1 MGLKPK
7 QKQPPNTPTKKVNP
21 RQLHKNYMAN
31 MEEQLN
37 KEGIVLFDE
46 ELLNVDQDFLSLP
59 SRITEVHPKELGEYL
74 SAFTQYKMYV
84 RTILSRIEL
93 CIEEKKRVYTDVS
106 NPYYREYTQ
115 SRLSERAKDQLVQSE
130 PEVQE
135 SYYELVDYI
144 NKSNTLKSVLENI
157 EDAIFLIS
165 REISRRTGDMK
176 DENRQHN
183 VGR

>member
-1 MGLKPK
+1 M
-7 QKQPPNTPTKKVNP
+7 
-21 RQLHKNYMAN
+21 
-31 MEEQLN
+31 
-37 KEGIVLFDE
+37 
-46 ELLNVDQDFLSLP
+46 
-59 SRITEVHPKELGEYL
+59 
-74 SAFTQYKMYV
+74 
-84 RTILSRIEL
+84 
-93 CIEEKKRVYTDVS
+93 S